1 VAVLVL
7 EDMSQSVE
15 GTFTA
20 TSGYA
25 ITLLG
30 VPYKVTDDM
39 NVADIGLTC
48 VCICEVD
55 LLVAYLC
62 FCIIK
67 RNHVLEQTIQNTFNF
82 E

>member
-1 VAVLVL
+1 VAVSVL

-20 TSGYA
+20 TSDYA
-25 ITLLG
+25 VTLLG
-30 VPYKVTDDM
+30 VPYKITDDTDA
-39 NVADIGLTC
+39 VDIDLTC
-48 VCICEVD
+48 VSEVD
-55 LLVAYLC
+55 LLVAYLR
-62 FCIIK
+62 FRIVK

>member
-1 VAVLVL
+1 MAVLVL

-39 NVADIGLTC
+39 DVADIRLTC
-48 VCICEVD
+48 VCEVD
-55 LLVAYLC
+55 LLVAYLR
-62 FCIIK
+62 FRIIK
-67 RNHVLEQTIQNTFNF
+67 RNHVLEQTI
-82 E
+82 